1 MTGEHRWGRFCHRWH
16 LCEQDLQGAMAACGW
31 RSVRKRCLWSS
42 FTVFKVS
49 EWDLKFQDARMVSSC
64 SAKKHSISG
73 PGLIMPQK
81 CQVVRKLD
89 GREATPR
96 PVVLCCVNQHSG
108 CRNYSASEPRTDV
121 NGWTLRSQ
129 VNTSPAFQIFDARK
143 LRCTLVPMVQSWP
156 PFCWPGNGWSL
167 IPPRKAHDHDRLRAL
182 PPGILGSFRLTGA
195 DSLQCQGGRK
205 DANRSNS
212 WQAGQCK
219 AMQRLEDEMAMNVS
233 GHQRAEGLQY
243 HGLLWCVTWLHLN
256 AFE

>member
-64 SAKKHSISG
+64 SAKKHSVSG

-121 NGWTLRSQ
+121 NGFAPISGKYLTCFSDFRRPEAEMHLGANGAVMASILLTWRGLIVDPSAQGTWPWQTTCFTSR
-129 VNTSPAFQIFDARK
+129 NTRLISAYW
-143 LRCTLVPMVQSWP
+143 SW
-156 PFCWPGNGWSL
+156 FASMSRWAK
-167 IPPRKAHDHDRLRAL
+167 R
-182 PPGILGSFRLTGA
+182 
-195 DSLQCQGGRK
+195 
-205 DANRSNS
+205 
-212 WQAGQCK
+212 
-219 AMQRLEDEMAMNVS
+219 
-233 GHQRAEGLQY
+233 
-243 HGLLWCVTWLHLN
+243 
-256 AFE
+256 